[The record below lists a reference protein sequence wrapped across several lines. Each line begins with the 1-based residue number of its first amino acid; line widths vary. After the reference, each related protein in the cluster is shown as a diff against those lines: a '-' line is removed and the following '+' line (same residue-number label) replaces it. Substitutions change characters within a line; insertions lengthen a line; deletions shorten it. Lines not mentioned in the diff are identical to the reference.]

1 MTSKAPQGPVPGV
14 DDFTFWSELARRDPE
29 RFEALRGRLILDF
42 LASVPP
48 ERRRR
53 LEGLQ
58 WRIDAERR
66 RAGTP
71 LAACITL
78 SRMMWDSCAALQDAL
93 HGRPP
98 VRRPRAEVVAL
109 RPVPG

>member
-1 MTSKAPQGPVPGV
+1 MSDNTDRDPLPEV
-14 DDFTFWSELARRDPE
+14 DDFAFWSELARRDPE
-29 RFEALRGRLILDF
+29 RFEALRGRVILDF

-71 LAACITL
+71 LAACIRL
-78 SRMMWDSCAALQDAL
+78 SGMMWESCAVLQDAL
-93 HGRPP
+93 RGRST

-109 RPVPG
+109 RPVPA